1 MTYQKT
7 IIFIAVII
15 LAAVASAVYWE
26 VEHNTLVKDVIPE
39 QIDKISIEVMPKSV
53 DITDKGEI
61 DKIIDKLQLE
71 KWSRKKEWDLQYF
84 PSLFIG
90 FQEGEFIG
98 LFGSGEKYAKIET
111 EGKGEYYIVPTE
123 IYDDIMQIYQKHAV
137 GASSQK

>member
-15 LAAVASAVYWE
+15 LAAVAAAGE
-26 VEHNTLVKDVIPE
+26 VEHNTLVKDIVPK

-84 PSLFIG
+84 PSLFIS